1 MDAVTTS
8 YHPHDSN
15 MLPGSTDFSNP
26 LRRTSPVY
34 SQSVD
39 LSYNDSN
46 ERPPIMMAGSCA
58 QQQRLT
64 KHASF
69 EQTGLSSRGQLSEP
83 SRYAYGYD
91 AYGHPSRSRYG
102 NISTTQHHAGMIT
115 SDDLGDMLDKRSC
128 SVFSM
133 HNERYKLDA
142 PSFKDHENEDEF
154 LIYANNKSL
163 CMCVFDGHD
172 GSRAVKFVQK
182 YMKGNIFD
190 TKSWM
195 KLSEVNDHKEIE
207 SALAE
212 FIKVTDKD
220 FFKNIK
226 NFIDEKLYLQAQIP
240 RVSCYLYSR
249 SLATHIQ

>member
-15 MLPGSTDFSNP
+15 TLGNNNFSNS
-26 LRRTSPVY
+26 RRTTPVH

-39 LSYNDSN
+39 LSYYDSN
-46 ERPPIMMAGSCA
+46 QRPPIMVTGSCA
-58 QQQRLT
+58 QQHERLA

-69 EQTGLSSRGQLSEP
+69 EQPGLSPCGEQ
-83 SRYAYGYD
+83 SRYTD
-91 AYGHPSRSRYG
+91 TSRHDTYSYLSRARHAHT
-102 NISTTQHHAGMIT
+102 STTQRHTDMVT
-115 SDDLGDMLDKRSC
+115 DYYLGDLLDKRNC
-128 SVFSM
+128 SVYSLQ
-133 HNERYKLDA
+133 NERYKLDA
-142 PSFKDHENEDEF
+142 PSFKDHENEDDF

-172 GSRAVKFVQK
+172 GSRGVKFVQK

-195 KLSEVNDHKEIE
+195 MLSEINNHEEIE

-226 NFIDEKLYLQAQIP
+226 NFIDEKVFLQAQIP
-240 RVSCYLYSR
+240 RVSCYQCSR
-249 SLATHIQ
+249 

>member
-15 MLPGSTDFSNP
+15 TLGSTDFSNSR
-26 LRRTSPVY
+26 RRTTPVY

-39 LSYNDSN
+39 LPYYDSN
-46 ERPPIMMAGSCA
+46 QCPPIMTAGSCA
-58 QQQRLT
+58 QQHERLVR
-64 KHASF
+64 HASF
-69 EQTGLSSRGQLSEP
+69 EQPGLSPRSQQLEPPRQTDTYRHDAHGYGP
-83 SRYAYGYD
+83 SRARHDYT
-91 AYGHPSRSRYG
+91 
-102 NISTTQHHAGMIT
+102 STTQQHT
-115 SDDLGDMLDKRSC
+115 DMVIGTTLDKRNC
-128 SVFSM
+128 SVYSL

-142 PSFKDHENEDEF
+142 QSFKDHENEDEF
-154 LIYANNKSL
+154 LIHANNKSL

-182 YMKGNIFD
+182 YMKANIFD

-195 KLSEVNDHKEIE
+195 ILLEVNNREEIE

-220 FFKNIK
+220 FFKYIK
-226 NFIDEKLYLQAQIP
+226 NFIDEKVFLQAQIP

-249 SLATHIQ
+249 

>member
-15 MLPGSTDFSNP
+15 TLGSTDFSNS
-26 LRRTSPVY
+26 RRTAPVY

-39 LSYNDSN
+39 LPYYDPNK
-46 ERPPIMMAGSCA
+46 RPPIMMAGSCA
-58 QQQRLT
+58 QQHERLT

-69 EQTGLSSRGQLSEP
+69 EQPGLSPRGQQLEP
-83 SRYAYGYD
+83 PRYTDTYGHD
-91 AYGHPSRSRYG
+91 AYGHPSRARHG
-102 NISTTQHHAGMIT
+102 HASTPQRHAHMLT
-115 SDDLGDMLDKRSC
+115 DYLGDTLDKRNC
-128 SVFSM
+128 SVYSLQ
-133 HNERYKLDA
+133 NERYKLDA

-154 LIYANNKSL
+154 LIHANNRSL

-195 KLSEVNDHKEIE
+195 MLSEINNHEEIE

-220 FFKNIK
+220 FFKNVK
-226 NFIDEKLYLQAQIP
+226 NFIDEKVYLQSQIP
-240 RVSCYLYSR
+240 RVSCYHSNYTY
-249 SLATHIQ
+249 A